1 MTTFN
6 SKRFAK
12 LAGILKEETDA
23 LSLQRDRQ
31 EDRNLIADEN
41 RSENEQEVRDIIRQ
55 MNAKAKEGVGPN
67 DFLLLLD
74 PDAMINSGINT
85 PEKLRKYFADE
96 KEREDYK
103 ASLHSHGGQDD
114 DRRELETRYDE
125 LFTAKHDRGPGDVS
139 NMSDEELM
147 SEIEELEEE
156 LGVTER
162 KDKVSPEN
170 DEDPYYEL
178 EDRLGPGGKHGMSR
192 PTMESK
198 KSNKK
203 VLSSSTMSI
212 SLKAAMK
219 SCDHLNECG
228 CQMEKAPFD
237 APEDEPQGYMLV
249 QNLKKLAAKAAE
261 LSTMA
266 NHDDDA
272 EPWVESKINSAAH
285 HIDAIYDYIKYGRPS
300 EDHMMHEPKSMPHDD
315 FSDLDVHMANTY
327 EENE

>member
-1 MTTFN
+1 MATFN

-12 LAGILKEETDA
+12 LAGILKEEKDILEVNKTTVHPEVLDYIN
-23 LSLQRDRQ
+23 
-31 EDRNLIADEN
+31 ERNAETKKWVEEGIEKGEN
-41 RSENEQEVRDIIRQ
+41 RFALFLAPEAFAGLTPDQFF
-55 MNAKAKEGVGPN
+55 KE
-67 DFLLLLD
+67 LAAE
-74 PDAMINSGINT
+74 DA
-85 PEKLRKYFADE
+85 
-96 KEREDYK
+96 REDFK
-103 ASLHSHGGQDD
+103 QSLAAQWDD
-114 DRRELETRYDE
+114 FSDRFDPYSKVKSQPE
-125 LFTAKHDRGPGDVS
+125 V
-139 NMSDEELM
+139 EEDYSYL
-147 SEIEELEEE
+147 
-156 LGVTER
+156 ER
-162 KDKVSPEN
+162 K
-170 DEDPYYEL
+170 L
-178 EDRLGPGGKHGMSR
+178 GGPGGKHGMGR

-203 VLSSSTMSI
+203 VLSSSPMSI

-315 FSDLDVHMANTY
+315 FSDLDVHMGNTY

>member
-12 LAGILKEETDA
+12 LAGILKENNTASD
-23 LSLQRDRQ
+23 LSAAAAAR
-31 EDRNLIADEN
+31 ADLHGAEI
-41 RSENEQEVRDIIRQ
+41 D
-55 MNAKAKEGVGPN
+55 
-67 DFLLLLD
+67 
-74 PDAMINSGINT
+74 T
-85 PEKLRKYFADE
+85 PEKL
-96 KEREDYK
+96 
-103 ASLHSHGGQDD
+103 
-114 DRRELETRYDE
+114 
-125 LFTAKHDRGPGDVS
+125 
-139 NMSDEELM
+139 
-147 SEIEELEEE
+147 
-156 LGVTER
+156 
-162 KDKVSPEN
+162 N
-170 DEDPYYEL
+170 DHI
-178 EDRLGPGGKHGMSR
+178 GKLKLI
-192 PTMESK
+192 PESK

-203 VLSSSTMSI
+203 VLSSSPVSI

>member
-12 LAGILKEETDA
+12 LAGILKEASPEELRSA
-23 LSLQRDRQ
+23 AAA
-31 EDRNLIADEN
+31 EDRNLADDERQSEERHDFFGIIKQYNTEN
-41 RSENEQEVRDIIRQ
+41 PGNEL
-55 MNAKAKEGVGPN
+55 NADVLIQN
-67 DFLLLLD
+67 RID
-74 PDAMINSGINT
+74 T
-85 PEKLRKYFADE
+85 PEKL
-96 KEREDYK
+96 
-103 ASLHSHGGQDD
+103 
-114 DRRELETRYDE
+114 
-125 LFTAKHDRGPGDVS
+125 
-139 NMSDEELM
+139 
-147 SEIEELEEE
+147 
-156 LGVTER
+156 
-162 KDKVSPEN
+162 N
-170 DEDPYYEL
+170 DHI
-178 EDRLGPGGKHGMSR
+178 GKLKLI
-192 PTMESK
+192 PESK

-203 VLSSSTMSI
+203 VLSSSPVSI